1 MDIFGDPASAFIGT
15 YCTDILPTL
24 SASKDEQQDNYLQKM
39 YLSSTYS
46 NTTNYV
52 IFKDSEFVSMLSIL
66 TNIQWSKRNFSYFL
80 KELAPKTLGEVIIE
94 DFEVKYDFTDRGFII
109 GYYTNRVDGKQ

>member
-1 MDIFGDPASAFIGT
+1 MDIFGDPATAFIGT

-24 SASKDEQQDNYLQKM
+24 TASKDEQQDNYLQKM

-52 IFKDSEFVSMLSIL
+52 IFKD
-66 TNIQWSKRNFSYFL
+66 
-80 KELAPKTLGEVIIE
+80 
-94 DFEVKYDFTDRGFII
+94 
-109 GYYTNRVDGKQ
+109 